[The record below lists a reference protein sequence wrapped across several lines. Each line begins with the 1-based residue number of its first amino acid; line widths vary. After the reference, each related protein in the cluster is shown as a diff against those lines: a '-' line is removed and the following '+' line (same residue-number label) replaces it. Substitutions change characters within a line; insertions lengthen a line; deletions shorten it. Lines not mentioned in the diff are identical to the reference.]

1 MIQNNNNSKYKV
13 IKNLFNKII
22 QFQVISFLI
31 VKIKLKVMIINLVDG
46 LLKNKFKI
54 NKKIVSRLNE
64 TLACW
69 KK

>member
-22 QFQVISFLI
+22 QFQVNSFLI

-46 LLKNKFKI
+46 LLKNKLKI

>member
-22 QFQVISFLI
+22 QFQVNSFLI

-46 LLKNKFKI
+46 LLKNKLKI
-54 NKKIVSRLNE
+54 NKKIASRLNE

>member
-54 NKKIVSRLNE
+54 NKKIVYRLNE